1 MKFYEIEEYLLNNI
15 KKSFYLPD
23 EKIESENELVK
34 KFGVSRMTCRK
45 AIENLVQR
53 NYLYKIKGKG
63 TYVKD
68 NSNKH
73 IIYLN
78 ETIGFSERTKRE
90 NLNPVT
96 KVLKYEERVP
106 EDGIREKLRLKKEEK
121 IVYLKRLRF
130 INNEPVVVEITYI
143 PIKFINEKKL
153 NEFFESKYN
162 YALGENYKIIEMQK
176 EYMGILP
183 SRDIKELLEI
193 KGNVPVFKQEI
204 TSILADGEIFEYTK
218 AFYNQEKYKFLEILK
233 KNIDKY

>member
-1 MKFYEIEEYLLNNI
+1 M
-15 KKSFYLPD
+15 
-23 EKIESENELVK
+23 
-34 KFGVSRMTCRK
+34 
-45 AIENLVQR
+45 
-53 NYLYKIKGKG
+53 
-63 TYVKD
+63 
-68 NSNKH
+68 
-73 IIYLN
+73 
-78 ETIGFSERTKRE
+78 
-90 NLNPVT
+90 
-96 KVLKYEERVP
+96 
-106 EDGIREKLRLKKEEK
+106 
-121 IVYLKRLRF
+121 
-130 INNEPVVVEITYI
+130 VEITYI

>member
-78 ETIGFSERTKRE
+78 
-90 NLNPVT
+90 NPFT
-96 KVLKYEERVP
+96 L
-106 EDGIREKLRLKKEEK
+106 I
-121 IVYLKRLRF
+121 
-130 INNEPVVVEITYI
+130 
-143 PIKFINEKKL
+143 
-153 NEFFESKYN
+153 
-162 YALGENYKIIEMQK
+162 
-176 EYMGILP
+176 
-183 SRDIKELLEI
+183 
-193 KGNVPVFKQEI
+193 
-204 TSILADGEIFEYTK
+204 
-218 AFYNQEKYKFLEILK
+218 
-233 KNIDKY
+233 